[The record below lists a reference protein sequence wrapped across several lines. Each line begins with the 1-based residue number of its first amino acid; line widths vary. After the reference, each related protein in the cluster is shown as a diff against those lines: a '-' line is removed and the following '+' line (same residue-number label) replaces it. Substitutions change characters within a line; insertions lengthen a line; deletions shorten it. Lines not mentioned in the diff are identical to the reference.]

1 MNYKQI
7 LYITLLVLV
16 AFPLNAQ
23 RGQRG
28 ERQARNENLESLKV
42 GFITKKL
49 NLSPDQATTFW
60 PLYNEMTEKIDEKK
74 KQLKDKPNNFQNM
87 SEADAKALIL
97 KRFEYEEEALRIK
110 RDYFLKLAE
119 KIGSPKVVKLRITEN
134 QFKRKLL
141 KEMRNREGQRKNR

>member
-1 MNYKQI
+1 M
-7 LYITLLVLV
+7 
-16 AFPLNAQ
+16 
-23 RGQRG
+23 
-28 ERQARNENLESLKV
+28 KV